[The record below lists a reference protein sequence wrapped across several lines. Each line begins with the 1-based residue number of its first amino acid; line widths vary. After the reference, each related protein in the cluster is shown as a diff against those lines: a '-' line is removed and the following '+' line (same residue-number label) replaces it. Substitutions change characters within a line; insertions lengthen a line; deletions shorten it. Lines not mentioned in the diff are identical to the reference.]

1 MKATVLPDSRQMRCS
16 SRFIASRV
24 IASSAPNGSSISSS
38 AGSWTSAR
46 ASATRCRMPP
56 DSSCGYL
63 SSNPVRPTSARS
75 SSARR
80 RYVARSS
87 RSTTTGSITFSS
99 TVRHGSNTGSW
110 NTIPTLR
117 LGPLMRRPSSSTLP
131 DEAAR
136 RPPRMRSNVVFPQP
150 EGPTIVTN
158 SPSAML
164 SVTSASARIREP
176 ARVRYVFS
184 TRETAI
190 NGAPI
195 PGIWCGAGPSRAR
208 GDRRSTV

>member
-1 MKATVLPDSRQMRCS
+1 GDRLGRLAPDALQLEVHGLARHRVERAERLVHQQQRGVVDQRAGQRHALPHASRQLVRILVLES
-16 SRFIASRV
+16 GEADQRQEL
-24 IASSAPNGSSISSS
+24 
-38 AGSWTSAR
+38 AR
-46 ASATRCRMPP
+46 ASTIRR
-56 DSSCGYL
+56 
-63 SSNPVRPTSARS
+63 PVESKHND
-75 SSARR
+75 
-80 RYVARSS
+80 
-87 RSTTTGSITFSS
+87 GSITLSS
-99 TVRHGSNTGSW
+99 TVRHGSSTGSW

-131 DEAAR
+131 DEAER